1 MSKPYRKDRFVSM
14 ENYAKKIAIEHK
26 VTGKAS
32 YETFPIKKLLEDF
45 KTIGIAYN
53 VLNECINLDVAILPS
68 GEWLLDNYYLI
79 EEQVNSIKNELKESE
94 YLRLPAI
101 NGVARS
107 LILARNLV
115 EFTDGNITMENIQV
129 FLNSYQSK
137 KVIEMR
143 EIWNFSI
150 MLKIALIEYIKKVS
164 ERIIVSQYQKL
175 KVESLV
181 ERLVNRIPSNKQKF
195 SKYKNLQ
202 VDSEASSYVEHLM
215 YLLKKIG
222 NDGVKYLEILEDEV
236 RKVGTT
242 VTDVIKLEHYDMTLK
257 RVSIGNS
264 ITSIRRLSRLN
275 WSIVFENTNGIDN
288 ILNQD
293 KWYEKLDFDTKEE
306 YRNIIQRIADKTKI
320 SEIYIAN
327 KLIELSKAGL
337 NEENNNGN
345 NSENNKI
352 NLESKHIQNFD
363 TESREEH
370 IGAYLIGDKK
380 AELYRALGFKYKESK
395 HKLCYYLLA
404 IYIPTLIFSY
414 VLTGKWFWLA
424 FIPVSEIFVNVIN
437 RIISKKII
445 PQKLPRLGE
454 IDDNVNTFVIVPT
467 LLNSE
472 ERVRKMMESL
482 EVYYLANESEN
493 LFFALLGDVSEVDNE
508 IMDYDDA
515 IIKTGLAE
523 AERLNKKYEK
533 NIFHFLY
540 RKRIYNEKQGKWLGY
555 ERKRGMINE
564 FNTFL
569 LFGEQGTFQVN
580 TIKDIPEIKYVI
592 TLDADT
598 ELPIDSAKKLIG
610 IMEHPLNKPV
620 IENGIVTKGYGL
632 VQPKVGISI
641 KSSTESLFS
650 KIYAGSGGIDI
661 YSTAESN
668 VYQDL
673 FGEAIFTGKGIYNL
687 KVFHEVLHG
696 QIPENKV
703 LSHDL
708 LEGSYL
714 RCGLA
719 SDVTVIDGFPS
730 RVNSYMVRQQR
741 WTRGDWQI
749 ISWLIKGPLNNLS
762 KYKIFDNLRRSLVDV
777 LTFVLMLVGHVNTAL
792 FVVFIPLIIDLLD
805 KILNVNAS
813 KKKVVAK
820 DYLPIIS
827 GLKGSVYRS
836 FLNLLFV
843 PYKFI
848 LMLEAI
854 VKTLY
859 RLLISKK
866 NLLEWLTA
874 ADAEK
879 VLGKDLKSFLR
890 EMGISFCLGIVL
902 IFVIKLINP
911 AMFGLC
917 ILLTILWFL
926 TPFIAYEISL
936 PDKEEKYKISAEN
949 REFIINVAKKTWN
962 YFNDYMIKENNY
974 LPPDN
979 YQENRKNS
987 IVNITSSTNIGLGI
1001 LAVISAYDMNF
1012 ISEDKMVELLN
1023 NVLDSILKLEK
1034 WNGHLYNWYNIK
1046 TLEPLNPKFVSTVD
1060 SGNFVGYLYS
1070 AKEFIYNKLK
1080 AIEEQEDKK
1089 DIKNKQK
1096 EQENSV
1102 NGKIEKFNNEKSNFN
1117 VKNEKTNDATHID
1130 KISINVISNKIKYEQ
1145 MYEIVSKLINETD
1158 FSKLYDYS
1166 KNLFSMGYD
1175 FRENSLVESYYDLL
1189 ASEARQASFVAIS
1202 KRDIPY
1208 KHWFNLGRTLTTL
1221 NSRKGL
1227 VSWAGTMFEYFMP
1240 TIVMESTRY
1249 TLLDE
1254 TYDFCIYSQK
1264 EYAKKLKIPWGMS
1277 EAAFNLF
1284 DLNYNYQY
1292 KAFGIPWLGVKRG
1305 LKDELVVSPYSSI
1318 MALSRDT
1325 EDVVK
1330 NLYEFEKLGAYQKYG
1345 FYESID
1351 YTPSRTF
1358 KDKYV
1363 IVKTYMAHHQGLILA
1378 SINNYIN
1385 NDILIKR
1392 FSNNPE
1398 IKMASMLLQEKI
1410 PQNVVYTNEKKEK
1423 VKAIKYKYYEEYN
1436 EKEVNK
1442 YEQNVN
1448 ILSNENYTLLID
1460 NFGQGYSKF
1469 KNVMINRFKCNNYQ
1483 TNFFYIKNITSKE
1496 CWSNFYYP
1504 NIKNPDEYTT
1514 VFSSAIAKYSRKDNG
1529 IITNTRIAI
1538 SPEDNVEVRL
1548 LEIENINETEVELD
1562 VISYLEPIICDKDTD
1577 ITFPAFNK
1585 LFLYPERY
1593 KNALILEKRERNPNV
1608 KNLNL
1613 LVSFFDMQE
1622 EQDFNVEID
1631 KMKLLG
1637 NCNNVNNAQIINQ
1650 DRNYS
1655 NEINLSTDTVI
1666 SFKKSVKI
1674 KPGSK
1679 LRLYFVIAISDDK
1692 KVLQELYEKVAN
1704 NNYFDRV
1711 FELAISKSVVE
1722 NRFLGFRSEEIELY
1736 NKIINEINIGSVTRN
1751 KYLYEINSNILKQKD
1766 LWKFGVSGDIPI
1778 ILVKIKNPNEIE
1790 MISRLIKASEYFNRK
1805 NIEIDLVIID
1815 EEKNGYEQYT
1825 WEKIY
1830 ECINAKNLN
1839 YLINVKGGI
1848 HIIKRININ
1857 NDEMN
1862 LLYACSNI
1870 ILDAHLGIMEEQLY
1884 DDRRFNVL

>member
-1 MSKPYRKDRFVSM
+1 M

-26 VTGKAS
+26 VAGKAS
-32 YETFPIKKLLEDF
+32 YETFPIKRMMEDF
-45 KTIGIAYN
+45 KTIHIAYN
-53 VLNECINLDVAILPS
+53 VLNECINLDVAIPPS
-68 GEWLLDNYYLI
+68 GEWILDNFYLI

-94 YLRLPAI
+94 YLKLPAI
-101 NGVARS
+101 NNTARI

-115 EFTDGNITMENIQV
+115 DFTDGNITVDNIQI
-129 FLNSYQSK
+129 FLNSYQTK

-150 MLKIALIEYIKKVS
+150 MLKIALIEYIRKVS

-181 ERLVNRIPSNKQKF
+181 ERLVNRVPSTKQKF

-236 RKVGTT
+236 KKIGTT
-242 VTDVIKLEHYDMTLK
+242 VTDVIKVEHYDLTLK
-257 RVSIGNS
+257 RVSVGNS
-264 ITSIRRLSRLN
+264 ITSLRRLSRVN
-275 WSIVFENTNGIDN
+275 WSIIFEKTNGIDS

-293 KWYEKLDFDTKEE
+293 KWYEKLDFETKEE
-306 YRNIIQRIADKTKI
+306 YRNVIQRIADKTSI

-327 KLIELSKAGL
+327 KLIELSNINSSGKKNNYNIQSINPVQEIEYNTSDNRNYNSKTS
-337 NEENNNGN
+337 NELIEN
-345 NSENNKI
+345 
-352 NLESKHIQNFD
+352 
-363 TESREEH
+363 H

-380 AELYRALGFKYKESK
+380 TELYNALGFKYKESK
-395 HKLCYYLLA
+395 HKLTYYLLA
-404 IYIPTLIFSY
+404 IYVPTLIFSY

-437 RIISKKII
+437 RIVSKKII
-445 PQKLPRLGE
+445 PQKLPRLE
-454 IDDNVNTFVIVPT
+454 KIDEDVNTFVIVPT
-467 LLNSE
+467 LLNSAD
-472 ERVRKMMESL
+472 RVKKMMESL
-482 EVYYLANESEN
+482 EVYYLANESER
-493 LFFALLGDVSEVDNE
+493 LFFALLGDVSEVDKE

-515 IIKTGLAE
+515 IIKTGQAE
-523 AERLNKKYEK
+523 AERLNKKYGKE
-533 NIFHFLY
+533 IFYFLY
-540 RKRIYNEKQGKWLGY
+540 RRRIFNEKQGKWLGY

-564 FNTFL
+564 FNNFL
-569 LFGEQGTFQVN
+569 LFGEQGTFQTN
-580 TIKDIPEIKYVI
+580 TIKEVPKIKYVI

-598 ELPIDSAKKLIG
+598 ELPMDSAKKLVG

-687 KVFHEVLHG
+687 EIFHQVLHD

-719 SDVTVIDGFPS
+719 SDVEIIDGFPS
-730 RVNSYMVRQQR
+730 RVNSYMIRQQR
-741 WTRGDWQI
+741 WVRGDWQI
-749 ISWLIKGPLNNLS
+749 ISWLTKGPLNKLS

-777 LTFVLMLVGHVNTAL
+777 LTFILMTTGHINTAL
-792 FVVFIPLIIDLLD
+792 LVVFTPLIIDILD
-805 KILNVNAS
+805 KILNINAS
-813 KKKVVAK
+813 KKKTLTK
-820 DYLPIIS
+820 DYLPIIN
-827 GLKGSVYRS
+827 GLKGSLYRS

-843 PYKFI
+843 PYKFV
-848 LMLEAI
+848 LMFEAI
-854 VKTLY
+854 IKTLY
-859 RLLISKK
+859 RLFISKK

-879 VLGKDLKSFLR
+879 VLGKDIKSFLR
-890 EMGISFCLGIVL
+890 EMGISFGLGIVL
-902 IFVIKLINP
+902 ILVIKLTNP
-911 AMFGLC
+911 VMIGLC

-926 TPFIAYEISL
+926 TPFVAYEISL
-936 PDKEEKYKISAEN
+936 PNKEEKYKISLEN
-949 REFIINVAKKTWN
+949 KEFIIDVAKKTWK

-979 YQENRKNS
+979 YQENRKNTT
-987 IVNITSSTNIGLGI
+987 VNITSSTNIGLGI

-1012 ISEDKMVELLN
+1012 INEDKMIVLLK
-1023 NVLDSILKLEK
+1023 NVLETISKLEK

-1070 AKEFIYNKLK
+1070 AKEFLANKLK
-1080 AIEEQEDKK
+1080 LINTREINIID
-1089 DIKNKQK
+1089 N
-1096 EQENSV
+1096 NL
-1102 NGKIEKFNNEKSNFN
+1102 IEKNTVEK
-1117 VKNEKTNDATHID
+1117 
-1130 KISINVISNKIKYEQ
+1130 INIKEINNKIQYEQ
-1145 MYEIVSKLINETD
+1145 MYETVSELINETN
-1158 FSKLYDYS
+1158 FSKLYDFS

-1208 KHWFNLGRTLTTL
+1208 KHWFYLGRTLTTL
-1221 NSRKGL
+1221 NSKKGL
-1227 VSWAGTMFEYFMP
+1227 ISWAGTMFEYFMP
-1240 TIVMESTRY
+1240 SIVMESTRY

-1254 TYDFCIYSQK
+1254 TYEFCIYSQK
-1264 EYAKKLKIPWGMS
+1264 EYARKLRIPWGMS
-1277 EAAFNLF
+1277 EAAFNLC

-1305 LKDELVVSPYSSI
+1305 LKDEIVVSPYSSI
-1318 MALSRDT
+1318 MALSRDP
-1325 EDVVK
+1325 EGVIK
-1330 NLYEFEKLGAYQKYG
+1330 NLYELEKLGAYQKYG

-1351 YTPSRTF
+1351 YTPGRTY
-1358 KDKYV
+1358 KEKYV
-1363 IVKTYMAHHQGLILA
+1363 LVKTYMAHHQGLILT

-1385 NDILIKR
+1385 DDVLIKR

-1398 IKMASMLLQEKI
+1398 IKMTSMLLQEKI
-1410 PQNVVYTNEKKEK
+1410 PQNIVYTNEKKEK

-1436 EKEVNK
+1436 EKEFDK
-1442 YEQNVN
+1442 REQNVN

-1460 NFGQGYSKF
+1460 NYGQSYSKY
-1469 KNVMINRFKCNNYQ
+1469 KNKMINRFKYNNFQ
-1483 TNFFYIKNITSKE
+1483 TNFFYLKNISTNE

-1504 NIKNPDEYTT
+1504 NIKEPDGYTT
-1514 VFSSAIAKYSRKDNG
+1514 IFSSAIAKFSRNDSG
-1529 IITNTRIAI
+1529 IITNTKIAI
-1538 SPEDNVEVRL
+1538 SPEDNVEIRL
-1548 LEIENINETEVELD
+1548 LEIENLNETEMEFD
-1562 VISYLEPIICDKDTD
+1562 IISYIDPIICDRDTD

-1593 KNALILEKRERNPNV
+1593 KNALILEKRERNSNE
-1608 KNLNL
+1608 KNLYL
-1613 LVSFFDMQE
+1613 LVSFFDAKE
-1622 EQDFNVEID
+1622 DKDFNIEMD

-1637 NCNNVNNAQIINQ
+1637 NCNNVDNAQIIYQ
-1650 DRNYS
+1650 DRNFS
-1655 NEINLSTDTVI
+1655 QEINLSTDGVI
-1666 SFKKSVKI
+1666 SFKKNLKI
-1674 KPGSK
+1674 KSGNK
-1679 LRLYFVIAISDDK
+1679 IRLYFTIAISEDRQELK
-1692 KVLQELYEKVAN
+1692 ELYEKIN
-1704 NNYFDRV
+1704 NINYFDRT

-1722 NRFLGFRSEEIELY
+1722 NRFLGFKSEEIEMY
-1736 NKIINEINIGSVTRN
+1736 NKLINEINNGSNTRK
-1751 KYLYEINSNILKQKD
+1751 KYLNKIDSNILKQKD
-1766 LWKFGVSGDIPI
+1766 LWKFGISGDIPI

-1790 MISRLIKASEYFNRK
+1790 TISRLIKAVEYFNRK
-1805 NIEIDLVIID
+1805 NIEVDLVIID
-1815 EEKNGYEQYT
+1815 DEKNGYEQYT
-1825 WEKIY
+1825 WEKIH

-1839 YLINVKGGI
+1839 YLINIRGGI
-1848 HIIKRININ
+1848 HILKRINIS

-1862 LLYACSNI
+1862 LLYACSDI

-1884 DDRRFNVL
+1884 ENRRFNVL